1 MPRVPV
7 LEGPSVQTRQL
18 SAPMQGQIDASSG
31 LQAASRALGQVA
43 QIADQRVE
51 REIQTE
57 AWGAQAEINNAFVQ
71 WNAERR
77 KNAQGANARGYAAD
91 VTAWWDKAKED
102 HFSKLSPMAQQQVAR
117 SLSTARLAALES
129 ASGYE
134 NQQLDIGER
143 SALQATVSSLSN
155 QAIAAG
161 PDKAAPVLAQAATT
175 LREWGAKKG
184 VDVEPEVMKITTGAH
199 LTIINTLMQQ
209 DPKKAE
215 AYFATHK
222 KEIDG
227 TRWDEIGARINQVSA
242 ITDGETKANEVW
254 AKYVKPGDYKNPV
267 DQFALEKEMRAAFPN
282 DPTRQKAGIQAL
294 REMSAAWNKSQTE
307 AIAAGTNQVYKMLD
321 SGTPMSKVMKSDAWA
336 SLSGDQQH
344 RIRLQLEQEAAARAS
359 RAASEEARQLA
370 ALQRADK
377 LAVLTKPDAYLRY
390 SDPGVLAGMSR
401 QQVEALRVDFGLE
414 GTQHLL
420 SRWDT
425 LQKPGKVAEARMDT
439 EDFNHI
445 ATQLGMDPYNARGT
459 GRAQLGEL
467 KYRVEQMI
475 DMAQKAK
482 GKELTREEKGE
493 LMRGEMSRTV
503 TVNPGFFSPNR
514 ETPVIQLAPEDA
526 RRVVIPAA
534 EKAQIADALR
544 VMYARNPANP
554 LFAQTEENMRRLFL
568 ANKSRAATLIPEP
581 KK

>member
-1 MPRVPV
+1 M
-7 LEGPSVQTRQL
+7 L
-18 SAPMQGQIDASSG
+18 A
-31 LQAASRALGQVA
+31 
-43 QIADQRVE
+43 
-51 REIQTE
+51 
-57 AWGAQAEINNAFVQ
+57 
-71 WNAERR
+71 
-77 KNAQGANARGYAAD
+77 ANARDVAAGQANGLD
-91 VTAWWDKAKED
+91 AALLD
-102 HFSKLSPMAQQQVAR
+102 
-117 SLSTARLAALES
+117 RLALDDARFDGMLEGLRQVIALPDPVGEMSDFSYRPSGIQLGKMRVPLGVIGIIYES
-129 ASGYE
+129 RPNVTLEAAALCLKSGNATILRGGSE
-134 NQQLDIGER
+134 
-143 SALQATVSSLSN
+143 ALHSN

-344 RIRLQLEQEAAARAS
+344 RIRLQLEQVAAARAS
-359 RAASEEARQLA
+359 RAAS
-370 ALQRADK
+370 K
-377 LAVLTKPDAYLRY
+377 N
-390 SDPGVLAGMSR
+390 AGYRKAS
-401 QQVEALRVDFGLE
+401 
-414 GTQHLL
+414 
-420 SRWDT
+420 
-425 LQKPGKVAEARMDT
+425 
-439 EDFNHI
+439 
-445 ATQLGMDPYNARGT
+445 LGSA
-459 GRAQLGEL
+459 
-467 KYRVEQMI
+467 
-475 DMAQKAK
+475 
-482 GKELTREEKGE
+482 
-493 LMRGEMSRTV
+493 
-503 TVNPGFFSPNR
+503 
-514 ETPVIQLAPEDA
+514 
-526 RRVVIPAA
+526 
-534 EKAQIADALR
+534 
-544 VMYARNPANP
+544 
-554 LFAQTEENMRRLFL
+554 
-568 ANKSRAATLIPEP
+568 
-581 KK
+581 